1 MSVTVDVGPL
11 TSARPLAAADS
22 GVRHETGPPFL
33 TWRRMLNSQKPPAN
47 MSPENHGAEGT
58 QGSPSPRSRAAGQQ
72 QNRRRWVRG
81 GGLAAV
87 VVVASIVGVTALNGA
102 TTPGG
107 TVAGPSA
114 SAGATPSASPETSTA
129 RVYPPFDRPTYAQIP
144 GLPAASQAVVATT
157 VDVRGEG
164 AGAEMPEGMMGISFE
179 ADVMTDTRFEPGS
192 STLVDQLRKLH
203 KPVIRFGG
211 QAVDRRFFWTS
222 TDEPLPAWK
231 LVPAFAGD
239 TRTVVKVTPADLQ
252 RLNRMA
258 VAADA
263 QILLTTDLGHFDPE
277 RAADMAKYAQEIFG
291 SRLLGI
297 TVGNEPN
304 GYHFEG
310 RPYQILR
317 PADWDSDKFVT
328 EFKAYSDAMAK
339 KAPGGKIVGPGVF
352 NITWLR
358 GFADLKDPNVRAL
371 SYHHYPMSDCGAQA
385 EDSPTIDRIMSR
397 EAVEHN
403 RSFIEK
409 MAEVAKGAG
418 LPLWATEGGI
428 SGCSGSNETTRTQAS
443 ALWTVVYALTAA
455 QAGVGQ
461 LDLHGAL
468 DACKGGPPA
477 SPLCDSGAYRKPNG
491 VIVGQANY
499 FGMMLVSAL
508 EPGSFRKVD
517 QSGSENIYSYAVS
530 HQDGSMSLVIV
541 NQNDP
546 KVSGQA
552 PIKIKLPQAAATATM
567 SQMTAPTFDSV
578 ALTRIDGREDA
589 GVPASERA
597 KVPGFIEGASTLEL
611 PLTSGTATVLNF
623 SF

>member
-1 MSVTVDVGPL
+1 
-11 TSARPLAAADS
+11 
-22 GVRHETGPPFL
+22 
-33 TWRRMLNSQKPPAN
+33 MLNSEKRPAN
-47 MSPENHGAEGT
+47 MPPENHGAEEP
-58 QGSPSPRSRAAGQQ
+58 QGSPRARSGAPGQK
-72 QNRRRWVRG
+72 NRRRWLLG
-81 GGLAAV
+81 GGLAAA
-87 VVVASIVGVTALNGA
+87 VVVAGIVGVTALNGA
-102 TTPGG
+102 TPPG
-107 TVAGPSA
+107 A
-114 SAGATPSASPETSTA
+114 AGAGSTAAATPTPSASPGASTA
-129 RVYPPFDRPTYAQIP
+129 RVFPPFDRPAYAQIP
-144 GLPAASQAVVATT
+144 GLPTASQAVEATT
-157 VDVRGEG
+157 LDVRGEDTG
-164 AGAEMPEGMMGISFE
+164 AKMPEGMMGISFE
-179 ADVMTDTRFEPGS
+179 ADVMTDPRFEPGS
-192 STLVDQLRKLH
+192 STLVEQLKKLH
-203 KPVIRFGG
+203 NPVIRFGG

-231 LVPAFAGD
+231 LVPAFTGD
-239 TRTVVKVTPADLQ
+239 ARPVVKVTPADLQ

-263 QILLTTDLGHFDPE
+263 RILLTADLGHFDPE
-277 RAADMAKYAQEIFG
+277 RAADMAKSAQAIFG
-291 SRLLGI
+291 NRLLGI

-317 PADWDSDKFVT
+317 PADWDSGKFVT
-328 EFKAYSDAMAK
+328 EFKAYSDAIAK
-339 KAPGGKIVGPGVF
+339 KAPGVKIVGPGVF

-358 GFADLKDPNVRAL
+358 GFADLKDPTVRAL
-371 SYHHYPMSDCGAQA
+371 SYHHYPMSDCGTQA
-385 EDSPTIDRIMSR
+385 EDSPTIARIMSR
-397 EAVEHN
+397 DAVEHN

-418 LPLWATEGGI
+418 VPLWATEGGI

-443 ALWTVVYALTAA
+443 ALWTVVYAMTAA

-468 DACKGGPPA
+468 DACKGGPPT
-477 SPLCDSGAYRKPNG
+477 SPLCDGGAYRKPNG
-491 VIVGQANY
+491 EIAAQANY
-499 FGMMLVSAL
+499 FGMMLVSSL
-508 EPGSFRKVD
+508 EPGSFRKVN

-552 PIKIKLPQAAATATM
+552 PVKIKLPQAAGTATM
-567 SQMTAPTFDSV
+567 SQMTAPAFDSV

-589 GVPASERA
+589 GVPAPERA
-597 KVPGFIEGASTLEL
+597 KVPGFVEGASTVEL

-623 SF
+623 TF

>member
-1 MSVTVDVGPL
+1 M
-11 TSARPLAAADS
+11 
-22 GVRHETGPPFL
+22 H
-33 TWRRMLNSQKPPAN
+33 NSQKPPAHEP
-47 MSPENHGAEGT
+47 SGNHRAEDT
-58 QGSPSPRSRAAGQQ
+58 QGSPGPRSGAARRP
-72 QNRRRWVRG
+72 QNRRRWALG
-81 GGLAAV
+81 GSLAAV
-87 VVVASIVGVTALNGA
+87 LVVASVAGVTALNGA
-102 TTPGG
+102 PAPGG
-107 TVAGPSA
+107 TVATSAAPAATTASAPPSA
-114 SAGATPSASPETSTA
+114 PATPTK
-129 RVYPPFDRPTYAQIP
+129 RVYPPFDRPAYAQIP
-144 GLPAASQAVVATT
+144 GLAAATEPVAATT
-157 VDVRGEG
+157 LDVQAEG
-164 AGAEMPEGMMGISFE
+164 TGAEMPEGMMGISFE
-179 ADVMTDTRFEPGS
+179 TDVMTDPRFEPGS
-192 STLVDQLRKLH
+192 STLVEQLKKLH

-222 TDEPLPAWK
+222 TNEPLPAWK
-231 LVPAFAGD
+231 LVPAFKND
-239 TRTVVKVTPADLQ
+239 VRPVIRVTPADLE
-252 RLNRMA
+252 RINRMA
-258 VAADA
+258 EAADA
-263 QILLTTDLGHFDPE
+263 QILLTADLGHFDPE
-277 RAADMAKYAQEIFG
+277 RAADLAKHAQQIFG

-304 GYHFEG
+304 GYHFAG

-317 PADWDSDKFVT
+317 PADWDAGKFVT
-328 EFKAYSDAMAK
+328 EYKDYSAAIAQN
-339 KAPGGKIVGPGVF
+339 APGVKIVGPGVF

-358 GFADLKDPNVRAL
+358 GFADLKDPNVSAL
-371 SYHHYPMSDCGAQA
+371 SYHHYPMSDCGTQA
-385 EDSPTIDRIMSR
+385 EDSPTINRIMSR
-397 EAVEHN
+397 AAVEHN

-443 ALWTVVYALTAA
+443 ALWTVVYAMTAA

-468 DACKGGPPA
+468 DACKGGPPT

-508 EPGSFRKVD
+508 EPGTFRKIS
-517 QSGSENIYSYAVS
+517 QSGSENIYSYAIS
-530 HQDGSMSLVIV
+530 HQDGSMSLVVV

-552 PIKIKLPQAAATATM
+552 PITIKLPQAAATATM
-567 SQMTAPTFDSV
+567 SQMTAPAFDSV

-597 KVPGFIEGASTLEL
+597 KVPGFVEGTSTLEL